1 MFSSRFNETFHHKTI
16 GADSLTALI
25 LSFFMLHLKY
35 SELAVTWCDLTGNR
49 WTSLSCKK
57 IAKA

>member
-1 MFSSRFNETFHHKTI
+1 MSFLKDQRCVVRL
-16 GADSLTALI
+16 ADSTNFAFLDMTLN
-25 LSFFMLHLKY
+25 Y
-35 SELAVTWCDLTGNR
+35 SELTVIWGDLRGNR

>member
-1 MFSSRFNETFHHKTI
+1 MFLSRFNETFDQKMI
-16 GADSLTALI
+16 GSDSLTALI
-25 LSFFMLHLKY
+25 LRFFMLLLKY
-35 SELAVTWCDLTGNR
+35 SELTVTWCDLTGNR